1 MGVARQASRWISTAL
16 AFLLAATASAWTPL
30 QLQLSP
36 DPAMSASLF
45 DPASD
50 VYGLR
55 LAFVGRSA
63 DVGGLDLCLSRAT
76 VDDDFGGIQI
86 ALIGDVR
93 GSSAGLQLGVFKART
108 DQTLTGLQASLGWS
122 DARFLHGL
130 QVGGLNHVALG
141 TGLQLGVI
149 NVAEE
154 RFTGLAAGFVNDYQ
168 HTDVALQA
176 ALLNRLQKPSSGL
189 TAGLI
194 NWTGDYRGLQAGLAN
209 VCGDV
214 RGAQLGLV
222 NQAEAARGLQLGLFN
237 TTRQLYGVQIGLINF
252 ITGDHPSAWPLL
264 NARF

>member
-1 MGVARQASRWISTAL
+1 MGAPRQASRWITAAL
-16 AFLLAATASAWTPL
+16 AFLLAANALAWTPL

-45 DPASD
+45 DPESD

-93 GSSAGLQLGVFKART
+93 GSSAGLQVGVFKART
-108 DQTLTGLQASLGWS
+108 DMTLSGVQASLGWS
-122 DARFLHGL
+122 DARFLRGL

-141 TGLQLGVI
+141 TGLQVGIL

-168 HTDVALQA
+168 HTEYALQVG
-176 ALLNRLQKPSSGL
+176 LLNRLQQPSSGL
-189 TAGLI
+189 TLGPA

-209 VCGDV
+209 LGGEV
-214 RGAQLGLV
+214 RGLQVGLF
-222 NQAEAARGLQLGLFN
+222 NRAGSARGLQVGLFN
-237 TTRQLYGVQIGLINF
+237 AARDLKGVQVGLINA
-252 ITGDHPSAWPLL
+252 ITGEDRSTWPLF

>member
-1 MGVARQASRWISTAL
+1 MGSPLQASRWFAAAL
-16 AFLLAATASAWTPL
+16 AFFVAAAARGWTPL

-45 DPASD
+45 DPEQD

-86 ALIGDVR
+86 AVIGDVR
-93 GSSAGLQLGVFKART
+93 GSASGLQIGLIKAGTADTLNGVQGSFV
-108 DQTLTGLQASLGWS
+108 WS

-130 QVGGLNHVALG
+130 QVGGVNQVTLG
-141 TGLQLGVI
+141 TGIQAGLI
-149 NVAEE
+149 NVAQE
-154 RFTGLAAGFVNDYQ
+154 RFTGLAAGVVNDYQ
-168 HTDVALQA
+168 HTELALQA
-176 ALLNRLQKPSSGL
+176 GFLNRLQQPSSGL

-209 VCGDV
+209 VGEEI

-222 NQAEAARGLQLGLFN
+222 NQAEATRGVQVGLFN
-237 TTRQLYGVQIGLINF
+237 TTRQLYGVQVGVINF
-252 ITGDHPSAWPLL
+252 ITGEDPSAWPLL